1 MTTTTF
7 FYDGQIRR
15 YLLQIVRLLSNF
27 AVRYSDG
34 TLVRVPVM
42 YGDQDRQVA
51 SIINQNSEN
60 TVQSAPRIAVYLSDI
75 ELDINRLSDASFVG
89 KVNIRERNWNPE
101 GGDDGQGAYENFQ
114 GNSYTVERLMP
125 TPYKLTVKVDIWAS
139 SIDQKLQIFEQLL
152 MLFNPSLE
160 IQTTDNYVDWTSLT
174 VVDLTNVAFSS
185 RTVPVGTTD
194 QIDIATL
201 TLMTP
206 IYISPPAKVKRL
218 GVVTNIISNVFTKQ
232 SDEYGNYAQGLGVD
246 PQASDIA
253 PVNFAFS
260 VVDASAKYSI
270 EVTNAIVNGQTTG
283 TAKILGF
290 ENEYP
295 SWLNIINRAGGKYNP
310 GLSRI
315 YLKQKNGSNV
325 VGYFTISPLD
335 EVEISI
341 NWDEDTYPNNTS
353 IDSLYRSSLTT
364 FDAVINPKKTGPR
377 DPRLPNLVAGSRYLI
392 VDNIGGGIRETF
404 EADSRLQRI
413 NTNILSRTV
422 NDHRVF
428 VNNIEVGSTSLRI
441 PDNLENGNYYI
452 LLDEP
457 VEIGDE
463 IRYELYVNE
472 DGPDAWK
479 NLDGTDFIAEEN
491 DIIEWDGSR
500 WNVVFSAGE
509 SRDQIVYL
517 TNIFTGTQYAWN
529 GAVWSKSFEGIYRV
543 GEWRLEL

>member
-1 MTTTTF
+1 MSTTTF

-42 YGDQDRQVA
+42 YGDIDRQAA

-60 TVQSAPRIAVYLSDI
+60 AVQSSPRIAVYLNDI
-75 ELDINRLSDASFVG
+75 ELDVNRLSDATYVG
-89 KVNIRERNWNPE
+89 KVNIRERAIDP
-101 GGDDGQGAYENFQ
+101 DTGQYQNFQ

-174 VVDLTNVAFSS
+174 VVDLVSVDFSS

-201 TLMTP
+201 TLATP

-218 GVVTNIISNVFTKQ
+218 GVVTSIISNIFTQQ

-246 PQASDIA
+246 PQGSDIA
-253 PVNFAFS
+253 PVKFAFS
-260 VVDASAKYSI
+260 VVDASANYSI

-295 SWLNIINRAGGKYNP
+295 SWLNIISRAGGKYNP

-315 YLKQKNGSNV
+315 YLQQKNGSNV
-325 VGYFTISPLD
+325 VGYFTINPLD

-341 NWDEDTYPNNTS
+341 NWDPDTYPSNTS
-353 IDSLYRSSLTT
+353 IESIHRASTTT
-364 FDAVINPKKTGPR
+364 FDAVINPKKTGPN
-377 DPRLPNLVAGSRYLI
+377 DPRLPTLAAGSRYLI
-392 VDNIGGGIRETF
+392 IDNIGGGIRDTF
-404 EADSRLQRI
+404 IADTKIQRF
-413 NTNILSRTV
+413 NTHVLARRV

-428 VNNIEVGSTSLRI
+428 VNGEEVGSTSIRV
-441 PDNLENGNYYI
+441 PDNLETGNYYI
-452 LLDEP
+452 LFDVP

-463 IRYELYVNE
+463 VRYELYLNE

-479 NLDGTDFIAEEN
+479 NLDGSDFIAESN
-491 DIIEWDGSR
+491 DIIEWDGER
-500 WNVVFSAGE
+500 WNVVFSSEE
-509 SRDQIVYL
+509 SKDQMVYL
-517 TNIFTGTQYAWN
+517 TNIFTGTQYVWN
-529 GAVWSKSFEGIYRV
+529 GALWGKSFEGVYRV